1 MQPGT
6 GVLQSVVRGAL
17 APYISSFHYIG
28 GSPPAAGGL
37 ECILPGARVH
47 LMVNLYEDEF
57 RTYQGLD
64 VHRTRGAVLG
74 GPHAASTVIDT
85 REQCGLLTVD
95 FKLAGAARFF
105 AAPLSEAQ
113 DHLVELDQL
122 WGRDGAVL
130 REQLL
135 EAPTA
140 EAKFQVLE
148 SVLLRHLVDAHDPD
162 PAIPF
167 AAHALGRGVPVSEV
181 TERVGLL
188 PKTFA
193 RRFSSQVGLTPKRY
207 SRVRRLQRL
216 VSSIRIPAEADWSEL
231 AAEHGYAD
239 QAHLVHDFRDLTGM
253 TPAAYRPR
261 SYEERNHVPV

>member
-64 VHRTRGAVLG
+64 VHRTHGAVLG
-74 GPHAASTVIDT
+74 GPHATSTVIDT

-135 EAPTA
+135 EAPSA

-148 SVLLRHLVDAHDPD
+148 SVLLRHLVDAHDLD
-162 PAIPF
+162 SAIPL
-167 AAHALGRGVPVSEV
+167 AAQALGRGVPVSEV
-181 TERVGLL
+181 IERVGLL

-193 RRFSSQVGLTPKRY
+193 RRFGSQVGLTPKRY
-207 SRVRRLQRL
+207 ARVRRLQRL
-216 VSSIRIPAEADWSEL
+216 VSSIRCPAEADWSAL
-231 AAEHGYAD
+231 AVEHGYA
-239 QAHLVHDFRDLTGM
+239 AR
-253 TPAAYRPR
+253 
-261 SYEERNHVPV
+261 